1 MKEDVKEKTP
11 PRPSEDVGVVTY
23 IQPHHILRE
32 VSKALHVLY
41 FSTASPAQSYA
52 PSDNPK
58 KL

>member
-32 VSKALHVLY
+32 VIGLFALARRT
-41 FSTASPAQSYA
+41 F
-52 PSDNPK
+52 
-58 KL
+58 

>member
-32 VSKALHVLY
+32 VIGLVALARRT
-41 FSTASPAQSYA
+41 F
-52 PSDNPK
+52 
-58 KL
+58 